1 MTGFGRTCVYAKQ
14 GGNHLRVCSLPAASA
29 RRSGGFSMLE
39 LLSVFILIGIF
50 ATFLL
55 DRLTFYQEAAEKANV
70 EYTIAN
76 LRSAL
81 RIQMAVLISQG
92 RMRDFA
98 LLEQQ
103 NPMDWLEYKPANY
116 RLVSRDSSHEPG
128 YWQFSTDDRTLTY
141 WLAHGNHFQTDKPE
155 GKRIRLRVRLIRDT
169 SSPQG
174 ETESPVLTVRL
185 ELVEPYTWFK

>member
-1 MTGFGRTCVYAKQ
+1 
-14 GGNHLRVCSLPAASA
+14 
-29 RRSGGFSMLE
+29 MLE

-141 WLAHGNHFQTDKPE
+141 WLAYGNHFQTDKPE
-155 GKRIRLRVRLIRDT
+155 GKRIRLRVRLIRDA

>member
-1 MTGFGRTCVYAKQ
+1 
-14 GGNHLRVCSLPAASA
+14 
-29 RRSGGFSMLE
+29 MLE
-39 LLSVFILIGIF
+39 LLSAFILIGIF

-92 RMRDFA
+92 RMREFA

-103 NPMDWLEYKPANY
+103 NPMDWLEHKPANY
-116 RLVSRDSSHEPG
+116 RLVSRDSSREPG
-128 YWQFSTDDRTLTY
+128 FWHFNTSDRTLTY
-141 WLAHGNHFQTDKPE
+141 WLVHGSHFQTDKPE
-155 GKRIRLRVRLIRDT
+155 GKRIRLRIRLVRDSSGPQSDT
-169 SSPQG
+169 Q
-174 ETESPVLTVRL
+174 SPVSTVRL
-185 ELVEPYTWFK
+185 ELVEPYTWLK